1 MVEVTYRPYQQLI
14 IHEIRKMTVPDFLI
28 WVASQVEAQK
38 QGMTPAVD
46 WLDGIAFVKGSY
58 PSPVPTKVTED
69 ELNGRLHYPIVL
81 FTETSYEPQKRVTI
95 NGRDVLIRLNKAED
109 NPVFVDMVKFL
120 KNFKP
125 LPDESLQV
133 KNQEKSD

>member
-1 MVEVTYRPYQQLI
+1 
-14 IHEIRKMTVPDFLI
+14 MTVPDFLI

-81 FTETSYEPQKRVTI
+81 FTETGYEPQKRVTI

-133 KNQEKSD
+133 KN